1 MARDASG
8 SETSS
13 EIDPR
18 QRPAPLSSDTL
29 LPPVEPPSAGFLLQ
43 LFVIPAIIV
52 ACVVLLWFVIERL
65 ARSGEQDPAAIV
77 AGLRGA
83 NGFQQAKDL
92 ADMLRVPERYPKLRT
107 SHELA
112 QGVAEYLTELVE
124 TGSDAEGA
132 VTMRYFLVTLL
143 GEMQVDDGLPALLK
157 AAASDQQRDVRRR
170 AVNAIAVLAGGM
182 AELNPPQYLQSDDLA
197 DALVALANDQDELI
211 RSETAF
217 AIGVVA
223 AAPEAD
229 ARLVESLLSLADDPY
244 TDARFNAATAL
255 ARIGNPAA
263 PKSVAEMFDF
273 EALDASL
280 TGEQPLTEGQ
290 DEQTLRRQQAYK
302 RNTIL
307 TTALKSVGLLLDQ
320 QASPESLS
328 VVEDALQR
336 FVAAAPQVQD
346 PSPIPDEL
354 LDAAE
359 RTLAKVQEA
368 RQD

>member
-8 SETSS
+8 SETFS
-13 EIDPR
+13 ERDPP
-18 QRPAPLSSDTL
+18 QRPAALSSDAL

-112 QGVAEYLTELVE
+112 QGVADYLNELVE

-157 AAASDQQRDVRRR
+157 AAASDPQRDVRRR

-182 AELNPPQYLQSDDLA
+182 AELNPPQYLQSEELA
-197 DALVALANDQDELI
+197 EALVALANDQDELI

-223 AAPEAD
+223 AAPDAD
-229 ARLVESLLSLADDPY
+229 ARLIESLLSLADDPY

-263 PKSVAEMFDF
+263 PNAVAEMFDF
-273 EALDASL
+273 DALNASL
-280 TGEQPLTEGQ
+280 SGEQPLTEGQ
-290 DEQTLRRQQAYK
+290 SEQSLRSQQAYK
-302 RNTIL
+302 RNMIL
-307 TTALKSVGLLLDQ
+307 TSALKSVGLLLENKTL
-320 QASPESLS
+320 PESLAA
-328 VVEDALQR
+328 VEQALER

-354 LDAAE
+354 LDAAQ
-359 RTLAKVQEA
+359 RTLSKVKES
-368 RQD
+368 RQR